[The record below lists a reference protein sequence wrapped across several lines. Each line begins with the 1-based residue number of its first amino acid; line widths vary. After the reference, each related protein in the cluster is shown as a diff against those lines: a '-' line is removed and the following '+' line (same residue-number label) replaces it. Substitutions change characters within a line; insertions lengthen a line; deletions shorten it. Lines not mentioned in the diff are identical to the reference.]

1 MEIKTSGFDE
11 IFFLRTLT
19 KEDAVVKNLMLI
31 IPCFLFLGCSEELVN
46 YQESSKEEAIY
57 KSQSLETF
65 NRNVFYFS
73 VSSVMQDCGVLLK
86 ERPVEPKI
94 SKSSDSSLR
103 GKTFV
108 HILVNEDKD
117 GKLWLIFLNDM
128 RPPEIVFAKKLN

>member
-1 MEIKTSGFDE
+1 
-11 IFFLRTLT
+11 
-19 KEDAVVKNLMLI
+19 MLI

-86 ERPVEPKI
+86 RK
-94 SKSSDSSLR
+94 
-103 GKTFV
+103 
-108 HILVNEDKD
+108 
-117 GKLWLIFLNDM
+117 
-128 RPPEIVFAKKLN
+128 AC